1 MNHPTSNP
9 QLRVWQCAALLF
21 ASLLLAC
28 LADPGMPLP
37 WLVWCALVPLFVV
50 IERCSRSRQLLLFG
64 LWGVGWWG
72 WTVWWLVPA
81 AIDFI
86 GLASWLAGLLGM
98 AIALSLSLPFWLIGL
113 CWGSLQF
120 ENRWLTALL
129 RALLFALLNGIVPAV
144 IPTALVS
151 GSYVYPRLIQI
162 VDIGGVPLL
171 LAAVVL
177 CNLLLVESLE
187 RWLRADQPQQRAAS
201 IRPLLAALAI
211 PAALWSY
218 GDARLAILDKLP
230 AVSIDI
236 GWVQPNLQRVDNID
250 AVIEQTHELVA
261 DHPEIDLV
269 VWPEFPPA
277 FSWSDNAADRERV
290 DTLLQAIDK
299 PLLLSSGYVFAA
311 PEDVRNSNG
320 GPRPY
325 YNSAQLI
332 SSSGVLLGSHYKRRL
347 VPFFEFLPFEQRWPA
362 LRKLFPDSLSYVPG
376 VNDRPIRFGDDVA
389 IAPLICYEMIFP
401 ELAQRQV
408 GNGATIFINPG
419 NDGWFGASRG
429 SVSHMALAWFRTV
442 EHHRPWLRVTN
453 SGIGVAVSAG
463 GKPLMPETSLQQ
475 RQAGHVRISIPTVT
489 SFYSVYPRAFLYFA
503 GIAVAIGVVASCW
516 RNRNIKLK
524 GSHR

>member
-1 MNHPTSNP
+1 
-9 QLRVWQCAALLF
+9 LLF

-37 WLVWCALVPLFVV
+37 WLIWCALVPLFIA
-50 IERCSRSRQLLLFG
+50 IERCSRIRQVLLFG
-64 LWGVGWWG
+64 LWGFGWWG

-86 GLASWLAGLLGM
+86 GLAPWLAALLGL
-98 AIALSLSLPFWLIGL
+98 AIALSLSLSYWLIGL
-113 CWGSLQF
+113 GWGWLQF

-129 RALLFALLNGIVPAV
+129 RALLFGLLSGTVPAV

-171 LAAVVL
+171 LTAVVL
-177 CNLLLVESLE
+177 FNLLLAESLG
-187 RWLRADQPQQRAAS
+187 RWLRADQPQQRTGSAA
-201 IRPLLAALAI
+201 PLIAALAI

-218 GDARLAILDKLP
+218 GDARLALLDKLP
-230 AVSIDI
+230 VTSIDI
-236 GWVQPNLQRVDNID
+236 GWVQPNLQRADSID
-250 AVIEQTHELVA
+250 AVLGQTRQLVA
-261 DHPEIDLV
+261 DYPEIDLV

-277 FSWSDNAADRERV
+277 FSWSDNAADRERI

-311 PEDVRNSNG
+311 PADVRNSNG

-332 SSSGVLLGSHYKRRL
+332 SSSGALVGSHYKQRL
-347 VPFFEFLPFEQRWPA
+347 VPFFEFLPFEQRWPV
-362 LRKLFPDSLSYVPG
+362 LRQFFPDSLSYVPG
-376 VNDRPIRFGDDVA
+376 VDDQPIRFGGDIA
-389 IAPLICYEMIFP
+389 IASLICYEMIFT

-463 GKPLMPETSLQQ
+463 GEPLMPETSLQQ
-475 RQAGHVRISIPTVT
+475 RQAGHVRISVPAAT
-489 SFYSVYPRAFLYFA
+489 SFYSKYPHAFLSFA
-503 GIAVAIGVVASCW
+503 GIAVSIGMAASLW
-516 RNRNIKLK
+516 RNRNLKTK